1 MNTAILVVAIVLG
14 VIIGWLW
21 ARLSRGH
28 AKAGLPKPYLQGLQF
43 LLNEQPDQAIDIFI
57 QLLAADNDNIEIHF
71 ALGQLFRRR
80 GEVDRAIRLHQHI
93 LARPQLDK
101 QHRQQALLALGK
113 DYLHAGVFDRAER
126 IFQELSR
133 SDNYRTE
140 SLQHLLGIYE
150 QEHEWEKAI
159 ATAEPLMK
167 LTQKPIAMRMAHY
180 YCELAQSPLH
190 KGNHQQQEQLLKKAL
205 SIDKTSARAA
215 LLLGDLYCADQA
227 YKQALKY
234 YLRLEEQSSPW
245 LSEAYTGLLTAYTA
259 LSQVEK
265 FYQLLHQHIQKPPH
279 AIAIMTLAEFY
290 DETEGHAA
298 ARQFLLDM
306 AQRYPNLASLQKL
319 LIWREQGQASSDPE
333 LTVVTALLEQL
344 GQGSMP
350 YRCQLCGFSAPE
362 LHWHCPGC
370 HHWDSV
376 YPVDPR

>member
-1 MNTAILVVAIVLG
+1 MKMAILVVALLLG
-14 VIIGWLW
+14 VGIGWIW
-21 ARLSRGH
+21 ARLSRAH
-28 AKAGLPKPYLQGLQF
+28 VKASLPKPYLEGLNF
-43 LLNEQPDQAIDIFI
+43 LLNEQPDQAIDVFI
-57 QLLAADNDNIEIHF
+57 QLLAADNDNIEVHF

-101 QHRQQALLALGK
+101 QYRQQALLALGK

-133 SDNYRTE
+133 SDSYRIE
-140 SLQHLLGIYE
+140 SLQFLLGIYE

-167 LTQKPIAMRMAHY
+167 LTQEPVSVRVAHY
-180 YCELAQSPLH
+180 YCELAQSPLY
-190 KGNHQQQEQLLKKAL
+190 KGNHNQQEQLLKKAL

-215 LLLGDLYCADQA
+215 LLLAALYCTDQA

-245 LSEAYTGLLTAYTA
+245 LSEAYEGLLKVYTA
-259 LSQVEK
+259 LLQVEK
-265 FYQLLHQHIQKPPH
+265 FYQLLHQHIQKPPNS
-279 AIAIMTLAEFY
+279 IAIMILAQFY
-290 DETEGHAA
+290 EETQGQVA

-306 AQRYPNLASLQKL
+306 AKRYPNLASLQKL
-319 LIWREQGQASSDPE
+319 LIWRGQAHATADQE
-333 LTVVTALLEQL
+333 LEVVTALVGQL
-344 GQGSMP
+344 GQSSMP
-350 YRCQLCGFSAPE
+350 YRCQLCGFSAQE

-376 YPVDPR
+376 IPVDPR